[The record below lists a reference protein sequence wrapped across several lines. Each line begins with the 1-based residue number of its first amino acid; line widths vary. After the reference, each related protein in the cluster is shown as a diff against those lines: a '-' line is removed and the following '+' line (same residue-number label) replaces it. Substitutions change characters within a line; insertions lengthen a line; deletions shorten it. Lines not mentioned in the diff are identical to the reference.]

1 MEVPQRE
8 GKLRNGRH
16 LNADEILEYEME
28 RWGPEGLVG
37 WEAGDEG
44 GRGGSLMLG
53 SCHGHVRFNQRGATG
68 LSRGGPGLEKACIH
82 VGREDPRRHCSRS
95 TATRCPSKG

>member
-53 SCHGHVRFNQRGATG
+53 SWRITDMSGSISVARRVCPGEVRG
-68 LSRGGPGLEKACIH
+68 L
-82 VGREDPRRHCSRS
+82 RRLASM
-95 TATRCPSKG
+95 